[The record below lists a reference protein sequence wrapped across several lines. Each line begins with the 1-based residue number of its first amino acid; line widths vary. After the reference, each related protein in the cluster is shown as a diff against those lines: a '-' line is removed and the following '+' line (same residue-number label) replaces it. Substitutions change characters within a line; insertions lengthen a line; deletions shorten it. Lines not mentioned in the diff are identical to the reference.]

1 MDKMLCPGC
10 CAPLSPNTIQA
21 FLTCEYC
28 GTAVPNAYYEES
40 DAKAAAVPTLD
51 ETCVQT
57 LVEMGE
63 REKLAE
69 LNERCF
75 GNPLPSADSV
85 RAALDIPNEAKVYL
99 VMDHVNILGSIKE
112 AYALTDNGLYYKCG
126 DDEGSRS
133 WEAFITSP
141 ISCVDRGTW
150 REDGTLSLGTAL
162 TFSID
167 SDEDSRLARFLID
180 FHNHVYRL
188 HTGEAA
194 PSAWSL
200 TEYPAEEGVQSD
212 DTGLEGILGTAG
224 IAGTVL
230 SAARSLLTGSSSRQ
244 TIRSVPHRP
253 VVIPPTHKPSPSKY
267 HMTKQEL
274 HRPARK
280 TSPLVRTQPIRPAK
294 PAAAARPGNMQ
305 PSRPQRMDRP
315 GGTSR
320 PAGMPGG
327 RGGHGGTPGGRGGH
341 GGTPGGRGGH
351 GGHGRR

>member
-1 MDKMLCPGC
+1 MNKMLCPGC

-40 DAKAAAVPTLD
+40 DAKAAAEPTLA
-51 ETCVQT
+51 EICVKT
-57 LVEMGE
+57 LIEMGE

-69 LNERCF
+69 LNESCF

-85 RAALDIPNEAKVYL
+85 RTALDIPDEAKVYL

-112 AYALTDNGLYYKCG
+112 AYALTDSGLYYKCG

-133 WEAFITSP
+133 WDAFITSA
-141 ISCVDRGTW
+141 ISCIDRGSW
-150 REDGTLSLGTAL
+150 REDGTLSIGTAL

-194 PSAWSL
+194 PAEWAI
-200 TEYPAEEGVQSD
+200 TEYQAEEEEQNDASILD
-212 DTGLEGILGTAG
+212 AGLGSALGTAG
-224 IAGTVL
+224 LAGTVL
-230 SAARSLLTGSSSRQ
+230 SAARTLLTGSSSSQR
-244 TIRSVPHRP
+244 TVRSTAHRP
-253 VVIPPTHKPSPSKY
+253 IVVPPSPRPAPSKY

-274 HRPARK
+274 HRP
-280 TSPLVRTQPIRPAK
+280 TQKAAPSLSRPAQ
-294 PAAAARPGNMQ
+294 RPGGMQ
-305 PSRPQRMDRP
+305 TSRPQHMDRP
-315 GGTSR
+315 GGIHGGR
-320 PAGMPGG
+320 GGMGGPGGNPGGRGSMGGPGGNPGG
-327 RGGHGGTPGGRGGH
+327 RGGMGGPGGRG
-341 GGTPGGRGGH
+341 
-351 GGHGRR
+351 RR